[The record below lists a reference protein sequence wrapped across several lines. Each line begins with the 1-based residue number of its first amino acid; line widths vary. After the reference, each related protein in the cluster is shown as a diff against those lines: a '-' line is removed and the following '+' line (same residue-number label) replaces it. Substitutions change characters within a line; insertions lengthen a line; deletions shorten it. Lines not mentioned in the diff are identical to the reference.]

1 MGQQPDLNKIDEEIR
16 PLIHLLNKAPYIQ
29 THACCFGHPNN
40 LSRRWTPGWIAILP
54 IVDFCSFWEFLNG
67 LHVQLNCPSERP
79 FELFQQVHDDALF
92 SSATPLL
99 DVYCRFSLGAD
110 FQRNDIHVWNHLI
123 NATQEFLQEAVVQD
137 KKQVISVKTAAEGAD
152 FLTDKLHSTPHVQPD
167 RTKFIRGYCVYY
179 RATWS
184 YDSCKW
190 CWDLVEHV
198 NKQLGKIL
206 GEYDWLHALYSG
218 RNSCDQSCN
227 RRRNRTSF
235 RARAIF
241 DIRPIIRINT
251 HDVTRTREEH
261 LQIWRLIELISESLM
276 MRLLRFAPPKKGE

>member
-1 MGQQPDLNKIDEEIR
+1 MV
-16 PLIHLLNKAPYIQ
+16 
-29 THACCFGHPNN
+29 
-40 LSRRWTPGWIAILP
+40 P

-79 FELFQQVHDDALF
+79 FELFQQVDAEALF
-92 SSATPLL
+92 SSAAPLL

-110 FQRNDIHVWNHLI
+110 FQRNDIHVWNHLV
-123 NATQEFLQEAVVQD
+123 NAVVQD

-152 FLTDKLHSTPHVQPD
+152 ILTDKLHSTSHVQPD
-167 RTKFIRGYCVYY
+167 QTKFVRGYCVYY

-206 GEYDWLHALYSG
+206 GEYDWLQALYSG
-218 RNSCDQSCN
+218 RNSCSQSCN
-227 RRRNRTSF
+227 RPRNRTSF
-235 RARAIF
+235 LARAIF
-241 DIRPIIRINT
+241 DIRPIIRIKN
-251 HDVTRTREEH
+251 HDVKRTREEY
-261 LQIWRLIELISESLM
+261 LQIWRLIELLSVSLK
-276 MRLLRFAPPKKGE
+276 RLSVS